1 MAKLRTTNKKQLA
14 ARVLCGLLLST
25 YLTGAYSLPVAWGAP
40 DGDGATMQG
49 YNITASGDEATAWGV
64 GAEAS
69 GDRATAWGVDTV
81 AEGWNA
87 TAWGVDTVATSG
99 DDATAWGWGSK
110 ASNEEATAWGYFS
123 EASGRRSTAWGYETK
138 AEGDYATTWG
148 SATTAE
154 GKRSTAWGHEATAEG
169 ENATAWG
176 VSTKATGKNSTA
188 FGSVATAS
196 GHTATA
202 WGFQTEASGRR
213 STAWGSNS
221 TASGETATAFGL
233 ESDAAGKNSLAALGG
248 ITDAAAENS
257 AAIGYGAKVT
267 VPDTVALGS
276 DSVASREAGDA
287 NAYLKESKTGNAWV
301 STHNAIAVGDD
312 DTVTRQITGVAAGS
326 KDTDA
331 VNVAQLKELTAGAG
345 VGFGA
350 LDGRINKVDRK
361 LNKVGAG
368 AAALAAL
375 HPIEADGKLSMG
387 LSLGHYRNA
396 NAMALG
402 FFYRPQD
409 NVMVNIGGAMG
420 NGENMIN
427 AGVTFALDKGIN
439 TLNTSKAA
447 MARKI
452 ASLTEENA
460 EQAAKIETLE
470 ARLAA
475 LEAKLGK

>member
-1 MAKLRTTNKKQLA
+1 M
-14 ARVLCGLLLST
+14 
-25 YLTGAYSLPVAWGAP
+25 
-40 DGDGATMQG
+40 
-49 YNITASGDEATAWGV
+49 
-64 GAEAS
+64 
-69 GDRATAWGVDTV
+69 
-81 AEGWNA
+81 
-87 TAWGVDTVATSG
+87 
-99 DDATAWGWGSK
+99 
-110 ASNEEATAWGYFS
+110 
-123 EASGRRSTAWGYETK
+123 
-138 AEGDYATTWG
+138 
-148 SATTAE
+148 
-154 GKRSTAWGHEATAEG
+154 
-169 ENATAWG
+169 
-176 VSTKATGKNSTA
+176 
-188 FGSVATAS
+188 
-196 GHTATA
+196 
-202 WGFQTEASGRR
+202 
-213 STAWGSNS
+213 
-221 TASGETATAFGL
+221 
-233 ESDAAGKNSLAALGG
+233 
-248 ITDAAAENS
+248 
-257 AAIGYGAKVT
+257 
-267 VPDTVALGS
+267 
-276 DSVASREAGDA
+276 ASRVAGDA
-287 NAYLKESKTGNAWV
+287 NAYLKESNTGNAWI

-331 VNVAQLKELTAGAG
+331 VNVAQLKELAAGTGAG
-345 VGFGA
+345 LGA

-427 AGVTFALDKGIN
+427 AGVTFALDKGVN

-452 ASLTEENA
+452 ATLTEENA
-460 EQAAKIETLE
+460 QQAAKIETLE